1 MRVYKFCTGNCVSV
15 VCLVT
20 GLVTWWSVSREGGD
34 NVVGVFSMPLF
45 VHGGV
50 IIVFLH
56 RHVWSC
62 QCMTT
67 SNVAA
72 HYSCG
77 LWCGRA
83 GVIAASPQKQHE
95 RSSSIAAGAASA
107 QE

>member
-1 MRVYKFCTGNCVSV
+1 MPILSPSYCI
-15 VCLVT
+15 
-20 GLVTWWSVSREGGD
+20 WWSVSREGGD
-34 NVVGVFSMPLF
+34 NVVGVFSVPLF
-45 VHGGV
+45 LHGGV
-50 IIVFLH
+50 IIVLLH